1 MTSAHGS
8 STRNL
13 VPEAACLSRTEG
25 QPAVPRGPCEVGGP
39 AAEDEGLGV
48 GGRGPAVSVELGTTA
63 AQ

>member
-1 MTSAHGS
+1 M
-8 STRNL
+8 
-13 VPEAACLSRTEG
+13 PEAACLGRTEG
-25 QPAVPRGPCEVGGP
+25 QPAVPRGPCEGGGP